1 MEKMKKSY
9 IINIPKTQKP
19 KNPKI
24 AKFCTLKNPP
34 KTPKT
39 QKPKNPA
46 WPTLF
51 IILSTVIYLLINGL
65 QILKF

>member
-1 MEKMKKSY
+1 VKKFENLY
-9 IINIPKTQKP
+9 FTNMIKIKKCKNHKLLTYQKP

-39 QKPKNPA
+39 QLGQLCPFMVTHLTNL
-46 WPTLF
+46 T
-51 IILSTVIYLLINGL
+51 
-65 QILKF
+65 